1 MLKMIIYKF
10 FVYIEH
16 LFFFKKF
23 ENFLKKLSN
32 DHLNDL
38 KIEHQKAF
46 DKLEECFNHANYKNF
61 EPDKVFFY
69 DLTWVSQTVKK
80 KNNLNFNHGFLLQFY
95 LHDYLKEFGDT
106 LSNVTI
112 LEIGTARGYSSIC
125 MAKVLDDLK
134 INGKIFT
141 IDILPLEKKIF
152 WNSPSDIEGK
162 KTRLELLDKWKNYV
176 SKYIIFMK
184 GYSRIILKKIYFS
197 RINFAFIDGSHEYE
211 DVKNE
216 IDFISK
222 RQNKNDIIFFD
233 DYNEK
238 HFPGVVKAINE
249 IKLNNS
255 YQINLID
262 LREDRKYVIAKKT

>member
-1 MLKMIIYKF
+1 
-10 FVYIEH
+10 
-16 LFFFKKF
+16 
-23 ENFLKKLSN
+23 
-32 DHLNDL
+32 
-38 KIEHQKAF
+38 
-46 DKLEECFNHANYKNF
+46 
-61 EPDKVFFY
+61 
-69 DLTWVSQTVKK
+69 
-80 KNNLNFNHGFLLQFY
+80 
-95 LHDYLKEFGDT
+95 
-106 LSNVTI
+106 
-112 LEIGTARGYSSIC
+112 
-125 MAKVLDDLK
+125 
-134 INGKIFT
+134 
-141 IDILPLEKKIF
+141 
-152 WNSPSDIEGK
+152 
-162 KTRLELLDKWKNYV
+162 
-176 SKYIIFMK
+176 MK